1 MAVTLACEAEWLVHA
16 AVARP
21 AAAFYAGQFDPSSL
35 FNIDFLSMSYMLVF
49 LVVCLPAS
57 WILDRWGPESAWA

>member
-1 MAVTLACEAEWLVHA
+1 MGRTFIALMAVTLACEAEWLVHA

-49 LVVCLPAS
+49 LVVCS
-57 WILDRWGPESAWA
+57 TGELDTG